1 MELILVDKSNY
12 KKAIEIQRMIFPK
25 EDGALNI
32 LASLDRNL
40 FIEKTGLDYVDDH
53 VKYYLAKVDDNYI
66 GITGIYYYDSDNAWL
81 GWFGILKEFRNKGLG
96 RELLRNTV
104 SKAKS
109 MNFKNMRLY
118 TDFVDNKDAIKLYEE
133 EGFVGEKYTFEKLSY
148 DCRIYSKSLINDD
161 VNLWDNKNLN
171 LTYQSSLDHMNRD
184 DVNRIIKMY
193 DEIFKKA

>member
-1 MELILVDKSNY
+1 MELILVDKHNY

-32 LASLDRNL
+32 LASLDKNL
-40 FIEKTGLDYVDDH
+40 FIETTGLDYVDDH

-118 TDFVDNKDAIKLYEE
+118 TDFVDNHDAINLYEK
-133 EGFVGEKYTFEKLSY
+133 EGFIGEKYTLEKLSY

-161 VNLWDNKNLN
+161 VNLWNNKNLN

-184 DVNRIIKMY
+184 DVNKIIQMY
-193 DEIFKKA
+193 DKIFN

>member
-1 MELILVDKSNY
+1 MELILVDKNNY

-32 LASLDRNL
+32 LASLDRDL

-81 GWFGILKEFRNKGLG
+81 AWFGILKEFRNNGLG
-96 RELLRNTV
+96 RQLLRNTV
-104 SKAKS
+104 SKVKT
-109 MNFKNMRLY
+109 MNFKTMRLY
-118 TDFVDNKDAIKLYEE
+118 TDFIDNKDAIKLYEE
-133 EGFVGEKYTFEKLSY
+133 EGFVGEKYTLEELSY

-161 VNLWDNKNLN
+161 VDL
-171 LTYQSSLDHMNRD
+171 
-184 DVNRIIKMY
+184 
-193 DEIFKKA
+193 